1 MSLASRSREQSPGG
15 GRRLLTLWLG
25 LLLLAGCN
33 VKEPKADLVIIN
45 GPDPE
50 TLDPA
55 LGTGIEDLRIIAA
68 LFEGLA
74 RNDPVTARP
83 IPGLAESW
91 EMSPD
96 GCVYTFHLRDNLWWS
111 PGQPITAV
119 DVIYSWLRVLDPR
132 TASEY
137 AGQLFYIKNA
147 EAYNSGKIQDPALVG
162 AHALDARTV
171 RVELNHPTAFFL
183 DLCAFQTLAVVP
195 RQIIEK
201 DGDDWMQARPLPTS
215 GPYLLQQWRLND
227 KIRLVK
233 NPYYWDA
240 TNTRCAVVDCLPISA
255 PDTALNLYQT
265 GGADIIWDRDNIP
278 SELLDELAPRPDYHT
293 FPYQG
298 TYFLRCN
305 TTRTPFNDP
314 RVRKALALTIDKR
327 RLVEKILRGGEP
339 VADHLVPDG
348 TANYQQATGLGYDP
362 DLARR
367 LLAEAGFPGGTN
379 FPHFSF
385 LFDSA
390 SGGEKIHEK
399 VAVELK
405 EMWEKQLGIQVELR
419 QMEKRVYQ
427 TAQKTRDYDVSR
439 STWIGDYNDPNTFL
453 DLFRSDNG
461 NNRTGWANARYDA
474 LMDEANRQVD
484 LTRRAALL
492 REVEMILVHD
502 EVPIIPIYFYVGF
515 NYYNP
520 ERIKGIYPN
529 ILDDHPLNAIWKTG
543 VAKWEPF
550 SGRATFSLP
559 VNPNREWSLLSPALS
574 STSVWRRGRSSPG
587 VRPGQLLSDF
597 SKRSAAPFPLLG
609 ERVRVR
615 AGLPDNCILPEKE

>member
-1 MSLASRSREQSPGG
+1 MSLASRIREPSPGAW
-15 GRRLLTLWLG
+15 RRLWSLWPG
-25 LLLLAGCN
+25 LLLLAGCTGS
-33 VKEPKADLVIIN
+33 EPRADLVIIN

-55 LGTGIEDLRIIAA
+55 LGTGLEDLRVIGA

-74 RNDPVTARP
+74 RNDPVTALP

-91 EMSPD
+91 EVSPD
-96 GCVYTFHLRDNLWWS
+96 GRVYTFHLRDHLWWS
-111 PGQPITAV
+111 PGQPITAN
-119 DVIYSWLRVLDPR
+119 DVIYSWRRVLDPR

-137 AGQLFYIKNA
+137 AGQLFYIKNG
-147 EAYNSGKIQDPALVG
+147 EAYNSGKIQDPSLIG
-162 AHALDARTV
+162 AQALDARTV

-195 RQIIEK
+195 RHFIEK
-201 DGDDWMQARPLPTS
+201 YGEDWMRTRPLPTS

-233 NPYYWDA
+233 NPFYWDA
-240 TNTRCAVVDCLPISA
+240 AHTRSAVVDCLPISA
-255 PDTALNLYQT
+255 PNTALNLYQT

-278 SELLDELAPRPDYHT
+278 NELMDVLSRRPDYHT

-305 TTRTPFNDP
+305 TTHPPFNDS
-314 RVRKALALTIDKR
+314 RVRQALALAIDKH

-348 TANYQQATGLGYDP
+348 TAHYLPATGLGYDP
-362 DLARR
+362 PRARR
-367 LLAEAGFPGGTN
+367 LLAQAGYPGGKGFPHCN
-379 FPHFSF
+379 Y

-405 EMWEKQLGIQVELR
+405 QMWRDQLGIQVDLK
-419 QMEKRVYQ
+419 QMEKQAYQ
-427 TAQKTRDYDVSR
+427 VAQNHFDYDISR

-461 NNRTGWANARYDA
+461 NNRTGWKNAAYDA
-474 LMDEANRQVD
+474 YMEDANRQVD

-492 REVEMILVHD
+492 REAETILVS
-502 EVPIIPIYFYVGF
+502 EEAPIIPIYFYVGF
-515 NYYNP
+515 TYYNP
-520 ERIKGIYPN
+520 ARIKGIYPN
-529 ILDDHPLNAIWKTG
+529 LLDDHPLNAVWKTG
-543 VAKWEPF
+543 
-550 SGRATFSLP
+550 
-559 VNPNREWSLLSPALS
+559 
-574 STSVWRRGRSSPG
+574 
-587 VRPGQLLSDF
+587 
-597 SKRSAAPFPLLG
+597 LG
-609 ERVRVR
+609 K
-615 AGLPDNCILPEKE
+615 D

>member
-1 MSLASRSREQSPGG
+1 MSMASRSREQIPAAR
-15 GRRLLTLWLG
+15 RRLLALWPA
-25 LLLLAGCN
+25 LLLLAGCTGG
-33 VKEPKADLVIIN
+33 EPKADLVIIN

-55 LGTGIEDLRIIAA
+55 LGTGVEDLRVIES
-68 LFEGLA
+68 LFQGLA
-74 RNDPVTARP
+74 RVDPITGHP

-96 GCVYTFHLRDNLWWS
+96 GCVYTFHLRDNLQWS
-111 PGQPITAV
+111 PGQPITAG
-119 DVIYSWLRVLDPR
+119 DVIYSWLRVLNPL

-137 AGQLFYIKNA
+137 AGQLYYVKNA
-147 EAYNSGKIQDPALVG
+147 EAYNTGKIQDPSLVG

-183 DLCAFQTLAVVP
+183 NLCAFQTLAVVP

-201 DGDDWMQARPLPTS
+201 YGEDWMRARPLPTS
-215 GPYLLQQWRLND
+215 GPYLLQEWRLND

-240 TNTRCAVVDCLPISA
+240 AHTRSAVVDCLPISE

-265 GGADIIWDRDNIP
+265 GGADIIWDRENIP
-278 SELLDELAPRPDYHT
+278 NELLDVLSRRPDFHT
-293 FPYQG
+293 FPYIG

-305 TTRTPFNDP
+305 TTRPPFNDP

-348 TANYQQATGLGYDP
+348 TAHYQPAKGLGYDP
-362 DLARR
+362 AEARR
-367 LLAEAGFPGGTN
+367 LLAEAGFPGGKG
-379 FPHFSF
+379 FPHCSY

-390 SGGEKIHEK
+390 GGGEKIHEK
-399 VAVELK
+399 IAVELQQ
-405 EMWEKQLGIQVELR
+405 MWRKQLGIEFDLK

-427 TAQKTRDYDVSR
+427 TAQKTRDYDVCR
-439 STWIGDYNDPNTFL
+439 CTWIGDYDDPNTFL

-461 NNRTGWANARYDA
+461 NNRTGWKNARYDE
-474 LMDEANRQVD
+474 LIDEANKQVD

-492 REVEMILVHD
+492 REAETILVHD
-502 EVPIIPIYFYVGF
+502 EAPIIPIYFYVGF

-520 ERIKGIYPN
+520 ARIKGVHSN
-529 ILDDHPLNAIWKTG
+529 ILDDHPVNAIW
-543 VAKWEPF
+543 
-550 SGRATFSLP
+550 
-559 VNPNREWSLLSPALS
+559 
-574 STSVWRRGRSSPG
+574 
-587 VRPGQLLSDF
+587 
-597 SKRSAAPFPLLG
+597 
-609 ERVRVR
+609 R
-615 AGLPDNCILPEKE
+615 AGAKD

>member
-1 MSLASRSREQSPGG
+1 M
-15 GRRLLTLWLG
+15 
-25 LLLLAGCN
+25 LLLAGCTGG
-33 VKEPKADLVIIN
+33 EPKADLVIIN

-55 LGTGIEDLRIIAA
+55 LGTGLEDLRVIGA

-96 GCVYTFHLRDNLWWS
+96 GCVYTFHLRENLSWA
-111 PGQPITAV
+111 PGQPITAG

-137 AGQLFYIKNA
+137 AGQLFYIKNG
-147 EAYNSGKIQDPALVG
+147 EAYNSGKIQDPSLVG
-162 AHALDARTV
+162 AQALDARTV

-195 RQIIEK
+195 RQVIEK
-201 DGDDWMQARPLPTS
+201 YGEDWMRARPLPTS
-215 GPYLLQQWRLND
+215 GPYLLQEWRLNN

-233 NPYYWDA
+233 NPFYWDA
-240 TNTRCAVVDCLPISA
+240 AHTRSAVVDCLPISA
-255 PDTALNLYQT
+255 PNTALNLYQT
-265 GGADIIWDRDNIP
+265 GGADVIWDRENIP
-278 SELLDELAPRPDYHT
+278 NELLDVLSRRPDYHT

-305 TTRTPFNDP
+305 TTRPPLNDT
-314 RVRKALALTIDKR
+314 RVRQALALTIDKR
-327 RLVEKILRGGEP
+327 RLVEKVLRGGEP

-348 TANYQQATGLGYDP
+348 TANYQQAAGLGYDP
-362 DLARR
+362 ALARR
-367 LLAEAGFPGGTN
+367 LLAQAGYPDGKGFP
-379 FPHFSF
+379 HCSY
-385 LFDSA
+385 LFDAA

-405 EMWEKQLGIQVELR
+405 EMWSKQLGIDIELK
-419 QMEKRVYQ
+419 QMEKQVYQ
-427 TAQKTRDYDVSR
+427 AAQKNRDYDLSR

-453 DLFRSDNG
+453 DLFRGDNG
-461 NNRTGWANARYDA
+461 NNRTGWKNARYDA
-474 LMDEANRQVD
+474 LMDEANNQVD

-492 REVEMILVHD
+492 REAETILVR
-502 EVPIIPIYFYVGF
+502 EQTPIIPIYFYVGF

-520 ERIKGIYPN
+520 ARIKGIYPN
-529 ILDDHPLNAIWKTG
+529 ILDDHPLNAIWKIG
-543 VAKWEPF
+543 
-550 SGRATFSLP
+550 
-559 VNPNREWSLLSPALS
+559 
-574 STSVWRRGRSSPG
+574 
-587 VRPGQLLSDF
+587 
-597 SKRSAAPFPLLG
+597 G
-609 ERVRVR
+609 EK
-615 AGLPDNCILPEKE
+615 D

>member
-1 MSLASRSREQSPGG
+1 MSMASRSRRQAAGA
-15 GRRLLTLWLG
+15 GRRILALCPV
-25 LLLLAGCN
+25 LLLLAGCTGN
-33 VKEPKADLVIIN
+33 EPKADLVIIN

-55 LGTGIEDLRIIAA
+55 LGTGLEDLRVIAA

-111 PGQPITAV
+111 PGQPITAG
-119 DVIYSWLRVLDPR
+119 DVIYSWLRVLDPQ

-147 EAYNSGKIQDPALVG
+147 EAYNSGKIQDPSLVG
-162 AHALDARTV
+162 ARALDARTV

-201 DGDDWMQARPLPTS
+201 RGEDWMRTRPLPTS
-215 GPYLLQQWRLND
+215 GPYLLQEWRLND

-233 NPYYWDA
+233 NPFYWDA
-240 TNTRCAVVDCLPISA
+240 VHTRSAIVDCLPISA
-255 PDTALNLYQT
+255 PNTALNLYQT
-265 GGADIIWDRDNIP
+265 GGADIIWDRENMP
-278 SELLDELAPRPDYHT
+278 SELLDVLARRPDYHT

-298 TYFLRCN
+298 AYFLRCN
-305 TTRTPFNDP
+305 TTRPPFNDV

-327 RLVEKILRGGEP
+327 RLVDKVLRGGEP

-348 TANYQQATGLGYDP
+348 TANYQRATGLGFDP
-362 DLARR
+362 VLARR
-367 LLAEAGFPGGTN
+367 LLAEAGYPGGKG
-379 FPHFSF
+379 FPHCSY
-385 LFDSA
+385 LFDAA
-390 SGGEKIHEK
+390 SGGERIHEK
-399 VAVELK
+399 VAVELQQ
-405 EMWEKQLGIQVELR
+405 MWREQLGLQIDLK
-419 QMEKRVYQ
+419 QMEKQVYQ
-427 TAQKTRDYDVSR
+427 AAQKSGDYDLSR

-461 NNRTGWANARYDA
+461 NNRTGWKNARYDS

-492 REVEMILVHD
+492 KEAETILVRD
-502 EVPIIPIYFYVGF
+502 EAPIIPIYFYVGF

-520 ERIKGIYPN
+520 ARIKGIYPN
-529 ILDDHPLNAIWKTG
+529 MLDDHPLNDIWKTA
-543 VAKWEPF
+543 V
-550 SGRATFSLP
+550 
-559 VNPNREWSLLSPALS
+559 
-574 STSVWRRGRSSPG
+574 
-587 VRPGQLLSDF
+587 
-597 SKRSAAPFPLLG
+597 
-609 ERVRVR
+609 
-615 AGLPDNCILPEKE
+615 EKE